1 MVTGQDD
8 IMEFHNAPDPGP
20 VYSCNRPSLPLKLM
34 IRYFLPAVC
43 RATPCHLK
51 LDVAIHRV
59 HVNHQLILCRTDA
72 VKSRCPESEWES
84 MSSWWRSK
92 PKPGV
97 IDLNAPHWNGTQD
110 NLLNL
115 RTHFH
120 FSHLRPSHMSLCS
133 PSPLLTTCRADKQEI
148 RKNDSSSQNGQR
160 QILHLLA
167 AALLVGSCSCRVPGC
182 LPDTPGT
189 LLHLATGQYVS
200 LKAASSDACSYWATF
215 ASTHTSVIIEPGV
228 CFPPGRVLQSP
239 GCAPSPP
246 SAQKYDWSP
255 WSILLVT
262 SCCTRIKV
270 ARAVTF
276 SSLSIFS
283 ETSMIKIYHKHLQI
297 LIHKDMIIM
306 KQAQRSFRLLGLVKP
321 PATDFLR
328 SRNQDLVPGAALPA
342 QHLVGHLFTTDRCL
356 GYVCR
361 AHWLTVL

>member
-1 MVTGQDD
+1 MHWYRSNLLVTGQDD
-8 IMEFHNAPDPGP
+8 IMKFHTVPDPGP
-20 VYSCNRPSLPLKLM
+20 VCSCNRPSLPLWLM

-43 RATPCHLK
+43 RAPPCRLK
-51 LDVAIHRV
+51 LDVAIRCV
-59 HVNHQLILCRTDA
+59 HINHQLILCGTNEVR
-72 VKSRCPESEWES
+72 SRCTCDNPESEWAP
-84 MSSWWRSK
+84 MSSSWRSK

-133 PSPLLTTCRADKQEI
+133 LSPLVTTCRADKQEI

-215 ASTHTSVIIEPGV
+215 ASTHT
-228 CFPPGRVLQSP
+228 
-239 GCAPSPP
+239 
-246 SAQKYDWSP
+246 
-255 WSILLVT
+255 
-262 SCCTRIKV
+262 
-270 ARAVTF
+270 
-276 SSLSIFS
+276 
-283 ETSMIKIYHKHLQI
+283 
-297 LIHKDMIIM
+297 
-306 KQAQRSFRLLGLVKP
+306 
-321 PATDFLR
+321 
-328 SRNQDLVPGAALPA
+328 
-342 QHLVGHLFTTDRCL
+342 
-356 GYVCR
+356 
-361 AHWLTVL
+361 